1 MQQDQVPNLSGVLFF
16 SLWAILANIFAK
28 SRNFF
33 RLSSHAAPLPPIR
46 GRQLISVFG
55 LYLFFSMVVPIILI
69 KFLGAFTSEQ
79 TILSFVA
86 ADWLELGLSIA
97 LFLTLTLFLYRSNP
111 ELLKKIWKDTSLPH
125 RDKVSKDFLIGA
137 STWLLSFPLIA
148 VVSQLCDFLLYYY
161 FGVQNY
167 EQVAVR
173 LLKRAL
179 ESPTALPIVLVLI
192 LVMAPAIE
200 EFLFRG
206 CLQRWLKHHL
216 GTKAAILL
224 TALIFA
230 LFHFSFS
237 QGLGNI
243 SLILSLFVFSCYL
256 GFIYE
261 RQASLFASIGLHFTF
276 NATSVLFILFQVD
289 V

>member
-1 MQQDQVPNLSGVLFF
+1 MRQELPTLSGILFF
-16 SLWAILANIFAK
+16 SLWALIANVIAK
-28 SRNFF
+28 SKHFF
-33 RLSSHAAPLPPIR
+33 HLTPTTTPLLPIR
-46 GRQLISVFG
+46 GRQLLSVFAI
-55 LYLFFSMVVPIILI
+55 YLLFSMVIPIFLI
-69 KFLGAFTSEQ
+69 RVLSAFTAEQ
-79 TILSFVA
+79 TILSFIA
-86 ADWLELGLSIA
+86 ADWIELLLTVA
-97 LFLTLTLFLYRSNP
+97 LFVSLMIYLRWSNP
-111 ELLKKIWKDTSLPH
+111 TLLKKIWKDTSLPNH
-125 RDKVSKDFLIGA
+125 SKIPKDFFIGA
-137 STWLLSFPLIA
+137 MTWLLGFPLIA
-148 VVSQLCDFLLYYY
+148 VVSQLCDLVVAYF

-179 ESPTALPIVLVLI
+179 ETPSVLPVVLVLI

-206 CLQRWLKHHL
+206 CLQRWLKSRI

-243 SLILSLFVFSCYL
+243 SLVLSLFVFSCYL

-261 RQASLFASIGLHFTF
+261 KQASLFASIGLHFTF
-276 NATSVLFILFQVD
+276 NATSVLFILLQVD
-289 V
+289 L